1 MERRIFHKKFALG
14 IARLVGAMFLLPGYS
29 SHCAAAEPPGDVQI
43 YSWKMDDAD
52 GHSQDFSQWRGKLL
66 VVNFWATW
74 CAPCVAEMPELER
87 LQRQLSGRKVA
98 IIGVGVEEQG
108 KVREFRDRL
117 GLRMPLL
124 AGGFDA
130 LSLARGLGDVQG
142 VLPYTA
148 LLSTDGRLLHT
159 QVGAL
164 KKGQILDWI
173 KDIR

>member
-1 MERRIFHKKFALG
+1 MKRRILHKKFVLG
-14 IARLVGAMFLLPGYS
+14 IGRLMGAMTLLLGHS
-29 SHCAAAEPPGDVQI
+29 SHCAAAAPQGDVQI
-43 YSWKMDDAD
+43 YSWKMNDAD
-52 GHSQDFSQWRGKLL
+52 GHSQDFSQWHGKLL

-87 LQRQLSGRKVA
+87 LQRQLSGRHVA

-117 GLRMPLL
+117 GLHMPLL

-130 LSLARGLGDVQG
+130 LGLARALGDVQG

-148 LLSTDGRLLHT
+148 LLSADGRLLQT